1 MIIEQVT
8 SANGT
13 GEAVDALAR
22 LIPQLSTVAPPD
34 AATLAA
40 LIAQPGCTLLIARA
54 DDGTIVGAL
63 TLTTYRI
70 PTGLQARIDDV
81 VVDVAARGD
90 GVGEA
95 LSRTALERARA
106 AGARSVTLT
115 SRPSRAAANR
125 LYERL
130 GFLRVETTVYRYPL

>member
-8 SANGT
+8 T
-13 GEAVDALAR
+13 VDAALVTAFAR
-22 LIPQLSTVAPPD
+22 LIPQLSTVAPPA

-40 LIAQPGCTLLIARA
+40 LVAQPGCTLLIARA

-81 VVDVAARGD
+81 VVDDLARGH
-90 GVGEA
+90 GIGEA
-95 LSRTALERARA
+95 LSRAAIERARQ

-115 SRPSRAAANR
+115 SRPARAAANR

-130 GFLRVETTVYRYPL
+130 GFLRIETTVYRYPL